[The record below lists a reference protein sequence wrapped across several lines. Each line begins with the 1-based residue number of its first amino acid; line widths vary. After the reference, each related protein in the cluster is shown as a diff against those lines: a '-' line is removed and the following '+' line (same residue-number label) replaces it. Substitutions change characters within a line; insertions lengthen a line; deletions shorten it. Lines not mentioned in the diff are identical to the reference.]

1 MIKSPTYFNTPTGR
15 GVSGTVPCTTAC
27 SQALFP
33 SAFIVLEF
41 LCLYFEIMR
50 NNNSIKSAADSQMLA
65 IDSLDEHQLRQV
77 LRHITL
83 IHPAIVGAALANV
96 IGSNDETSVD
106 TEQMSN
112 LTETRFLS
120 RYVSEGPKLPSRTV
134 SKGEALP
141 PKRIFRDDEDD
152 AVTIIEPETMPST
165 IGRPYSKGKSTEKPS
180 PESVVSLSRPKP
192 SRGEPSIGDLKPLI
206 QAHEDE
212 LLSENI
218 LPSPASES
226 ISASPSRDEIA
237 CYLVYEPGS
246 SGKLILHYS
255 EISLDHAIGKWV
267 PGPGKKIQGF
277 KVTQNSGRSDLIG
290 NCAGG
295 VSGRKNYC
303 SGWCQFVRSAKA
315 LNGTLTLLEETGTG
329 LPVDVYFYFNGSNS
343 QTVKLLAGVP
353 IDVSKILAV
362 ACLPKHTSFYT
373 NSITIDMLKWLGDAN
388 GIGAS
393 SMM

>member
-1 MIKSPTYFNTPTGR
+1 MKRVIVDYAKLTNEILNLL
-15 GVSGTVPCTTAC
+15 VEK
-27 SQALFP
+27 FP
-33 SAFIVLEF
+33 DGYDDSDVIRF
-41 LCLYFEIMR
+41 R
-50 NNNSIKSAADSQMLA
+50 NAKNELIEAVEVRTEDTIYLVKISTKLADRIENYDEDDD
-65 IDSLDEHQLRQV
+65 IDLD
-77 LRHITL
+77 
-83 IHPAIVGAALANV
+83 
-96 IGSNDETSVD
+96 VD
-106 TEQMSN
+106 TIEP
-112 LTETRFLS
+112 
-120 RYVSEGPKLPSRTV
+120 V
-134 SKGEALP
+134 KGLDL
-141 PKRIFRDDEDD
+141 DDDADDDDD
-152 AVTIIEPETMPST
+152 AVTIIEPETQPST

-255 EISLDHAIGKWV
+255 ETSLDHAIGKWV

-329 LPVDVYFYFNGSNS
+329 LPVDVYFYFNGSNII
-343 QTVKLLAGVP
+343 A
-353 IDVSKILAV
+353 
-362 ACLPKHTSFYT
+362 
-373 NSITIDMLKWLGDAN
+373 
-388 GIGAS
+388 
-393 SMM
+393 